1 VRKFN
6 FSTVDHQES
15 AAMPLVRIKQ
25 KFQVTIP
32 ATIRGKLRL
41 EEGELL
47 EASMKGSTI
56 VLTPKAVVNRA
67 EVEAAIAEGLEAKR
81 KGRLTPPFRNAREF
95 RKVRA
100 SKEYKALLA
109 QK

>member
-1 VRKFN
+1 
-6 FSTVDHQES
+6 
-15 AAMPLVRIKQ
+15 MPLVRIKQ

-32 ATIRGKLRL
+32 AAIRESLHL

-47 EASMKGSTI
+47 EASMKGSAI
-56 VLTPKAVVNRA
+56 LLTPKAVVNRA
-67 EVEAAIAEGLEAKR
+67 ELEAAIAEGLEDMR
-81 KGRLTPPFRNAREF
+81 KGRVTPPFKNAKEF